1 AHNIVIH
8 LKGYDATGV
17 LHRRCVNISDPLGQT
32 HLTALGAA
40 VQAEKILQ
48 TSDIVV
54 RDSEIYFPENLLDL
68 GVNASVIIDF
78 YREYGVTIT
87 KENI

>member
-1 AHNIVIH
+1 M
-8 LKGYDATGV
+8 
-17 LHRRCVNISDPLGQT
+17 NISDPLGQT

>member
-1 AHNIVIH
+1 MNITD
-8 LKGYDATGV
+8 L
-17 LHRRCVNISDPLGQT
+17 LGQT

-40 VQAEKILQ
+40 VQAENILQ

-54 RDSEIYFPENLLDL
+54 PYSGIYFPENLLDL
-68 GVNASVIIDF
+68 GVNASTILDF

>member
-1 AHNIVIH
+1 
-8 LKGYDATGV
+8 
-17 LHRRCVNISDPLGQT
+17 
-32 HLTALGAA
+32 
-40 VQAEKILQ
+40 
-48 TSDIVV
+48 IVV

>member
-1 AHNIVIH
+1 MNITD
-8 LKGYDATGV
+8 L
-17 LHRRCVNISDPLGQT
+17 LGQT

-40 VQAEKILQ
+40 VQAENILL

-54 RDSEIYFPENLLDL
+54 PDSEIYFPENLLDL
-68 GVNASVIIDF
+68 GVNASTILDF